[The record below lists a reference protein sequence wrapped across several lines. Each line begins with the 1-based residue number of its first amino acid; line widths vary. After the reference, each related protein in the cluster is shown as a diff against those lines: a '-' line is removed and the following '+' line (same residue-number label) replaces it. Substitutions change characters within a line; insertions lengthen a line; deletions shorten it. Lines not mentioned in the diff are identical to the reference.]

1 MAPYAG
7 AYLRRLEEAG
17 FELVDGYRPA
27 GTRSV
32 EEMASALKGIWGTVA
47 GSEPY
52 SREILRQA
60 TDLRVIARCGVGFD
74 AIDVE
79 AATELGVAILIT
91 PDANSE
97 SVADFALTLMLACL
111 RQLIPVDRAVRSGR
125 WRSRGLSADLA
136 GATVGIV
143 GLGRIGR
150 AVARRLRGFNCR
162 ILGVDPL
169 VDLAACRELGV
180 ELMTLDEMLPQVD
193 VLTIHAPRL
202 PETSNLIGA
211 PELARMKSTAVLV
224 NTARGGIVD
233 ETALLQALDAGT
245 LAGAGLDVY
254 EQEPLPLD
262 HPLILRSDVVLGGHV
277 SAFTRLAMEKTMEMV
292 VAGILDVAAGRV
304 PEGCINPPA
313 LAQRQTISET
323 SIPS

>member
-1 MAPYAG
+1 
-7 AYLRRLEEAG
+7 
-17 FELVDGYRPA
+17 
-27 GTRSV
+27 
-32 EEMASALKGIWGTVA
+32 
-47 GSEPY
+47 
-52 SREILRQA
+52 
-60 TDLRVIARCGVGFD
+60 
-74 AIDVE
+74 
-79 AATELGVAILIT
+79 
-91 PDANSE
+91 
-97 SVADFALTLMLACL
+97 
-111 RQLIPVDRAVRSGR
+111 
-125 WRSRGLSADLA
+125 
-136 GATVGIV
+136 
-143 GLGRIGR
+143 
-150 AVARRLRGFNCR
+150 
-162 ILGVDPL
+162 
-169 VDLAACRELGV
+169 
-180 ELMTLDEMLPQVD
+180 
-193 VLTIHAPRL
+193 
-202 PETSNLIGA
+202 
-211 PELARMKSTAVLV
+211 MKSTAVLV